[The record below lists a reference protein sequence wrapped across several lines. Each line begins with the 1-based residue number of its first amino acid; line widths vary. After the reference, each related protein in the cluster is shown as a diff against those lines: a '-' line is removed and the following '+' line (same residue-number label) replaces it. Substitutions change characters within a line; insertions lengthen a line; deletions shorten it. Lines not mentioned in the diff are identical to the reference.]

1 MPRLEHTVTAQH
13 RLTPTERA
21 LVRLVRELV
30 NDVRL
35 AGGMAP
41 LTMPELDHRLW
52 DIIRHTIRE
61 DRS

>member
-1 MPRLEHTVTAQH
+1 MPRLEHTVAVQH

-35 AGGMAP
+35 EAGLVP
-41 LTMPELDHRLW
+41 LTTPEIDHRLW
-52 DIIRHTIRE
+52 DIVRHTIRE